1 MLFDH
6 GSSGLRC
13 FFTFETLRW
22 WGSKREPRFQ
32 TFPFPESLF
41 GPFRLP
47 RSRQAPA
54 LSHLCMESFGFP
66 IAMESIIPITGLLW
80 QQLLSCL
87 ESDLK
92 GFLRFSSSFGLFGT
106 YTEIE
111 RAAIGT
117 VLLLLRRKFWQ
128 KPALEVML
136 NWTQR
141 RFFGFG
147 RNQLGIYLW
156 CCLLPATFLTE
167 YNTRLTGY
175 STLICS

>member
-1 MLFDH
+1 MLFHIWDFEVVSEWEGAPISNCRTSWE
-6 GSSGLRC
+6 GSS
-13 FFTFETLRW
+13 W
-22 WGSKREPRFQ
+22 P
-32 TFPFPESLF
+32 LF
-41 GPFRLP
+41 LP
-47 RSRQAPA
+47 DSRHRQAPA
-54 LSHLCMESFGFP
+54 LFHISHLCVEFGFP
-66 IAMESIIPITGLLW
+66 IATESIFPITGLLW

-87 ESDLK
+87 ETDLK
-92 GFLRFSSSFGLFGT
+92 GFSSSFGLFGT